1 MLVFLKYISVPLE
14 LEQHLC
20 YNLIKLSK
28 LKLQLLKIERHFI
41 DFWIRIQSCCIE
53 SGMKILCYSTFKIY
67 VLMSCFLTL
76 EWYMNAQKKWWNDK
90 DHIIEQ
96 YSTLRMEGSLIIRHH
111 REPKLLMS
119 EVPRNRMGR
128 LQTGSVKTTFK
139 EHSPMHPQ
147 PPGGPG
153 SGLGIPMDNAQP
165 MTAPPALPTPK
176 IQSEAKRID
185 VISRIVF
192 PASFFGFNVM
202 YWSYYLT
209 KKSLHS

>member
-1 MLVFLKYISVPLE
+1 MDYHFGMEIQYRE
-14 LEQHLC
+14 RER
-20 YNLIKLSK
+20 NLIGPILDQKYYFSLDHLENLDDKASAVK
-28 LKLQLLKIERHFI
+28 ASRAVLCTPLQDPFMR
-41 DFWIRIQSCCIE
+41 
-53 SGMKILCYSTFKIY
+53 
-67 VLMSCFLTL
+67 
-76 EWYMNAQKKWWNDK
+76 
-90 DHIIEQ
+90 
-96 YSTLRMEGSLIIRHH
+96 RMEGSLIIRHH